1 MSELRTSDAKLTA
14 QEIVEHLDPDWRD
27 HFRDIDHAAEH
38 YQRYALGE
46 WLGAVRE
53 LRS

>member
-1 MSELRTSDAKLTA
+1 MSTLSSDELSF
-14 QEIVEHLDPDWRD
+14 QEIVEWLDPDWRD